1 MARQSVIAEN
11 IAHVSSPGYRAV
23 DVLPFAETLEETSL
37 EVTATNAR
45 HLRLARDDAREI
57 GRRFQKSLETSH
69 SGNTVSLD
77 QQLVFANEVRQ
88 AYAVNASIVRSMH
101 RLLTSAAKA

>member
-23 DVLPFAETLEETSL
+23 DVPPFAETLERTSL
-37 EVTATNAR
+37 DVTATSAR
-45 HLRLARDDAREI
+45 HMRLASDEARPI
-57 GRRFQKSLETSH
+57 GKRFQKSPETSH

-77 QQLVFANEVRQ
+77 QQLVLANEVRQ
-88 AYAVNASIVRSMH
+88 AYAVNASIVKSMH